1 MPAASTYD
9 VVVIG
14 AGPSGSLCARN
25 LAARG
30 YHVLLAEKRPVVG
43 IPVRCGEATGR
54 RSRLSEFMRVNEDY
68 IETDLNGVILNGPGG
83 VSVRY
88 DQDDIGLMLDRSLF
102 DQDVARQAQAA
113 GAELCVS
120 TRIEGIAAV
129 KDGFRELTLVDEP
142 TKKRSIIKARMVV
155 GADGAE
161 SLSGRWVGLKTRQ
174 LPPKSVPPSS

>member
-30 YHVLLAEKRPVVG
+30 YHVLLAEKRPLVG
-43 IPVRCGEATGR
+43 FPVRCGEPTGR

-83 VSVRY
+83 VTVRY
-88 DQDDIGLMLDRSLF
+88 DQDDIGLMLDRGLF
-102 DQDVARQAQAA
+102 
-113 GAELCVS
+113 
-120 TRIEGIAAV
+120 
-129 KDGFRELTLVDEP
+129 
-142 TKKRSIIKARMVV
+142 
-155 GADGAE
+155 
-161 SLSGRWVGLKTRQ
+161 
-174 LPPKSVPPSS
+174 

>member
-1 MPAASTYD
+1 MPAANAYD

-54 RSRLSEFMRVNEDY
+54 RARLSQFMKVNEEY
-68 IETDLNGVILNGPGG
+68 IETDLNGVILHGPGDI
-83 VSVRY
+83 SVRY
-88 DQDDIGLMLDRSLF
+88 DHDDIGLMLDRALF

-113 GAELCVS
+113 GAELRVH
-120 TRIEGIAAV
+120 TRIEGISPV
-129 KDGFRELTLVDEP
+129 KDGFRELIVVDEA
-142 TKKRSIIKARMVV
+142 TKARSVIKARMVV
-155 GADGAE
+155 GADGVEA
-161 SLSGRWVGLKTRQ
+161 LSG
-174 LPPKSVPPSS
+174 